1 MISCTLYLHFMPNY
15 SGRLQYWLLLLG
27 NICPVTLLQQ
37 SCHSVTVR
45 CNADYVH
52 SNQLEKLEAAK
63 AACLVCLCLLSLT
76 GAFWVLLGPSALV
89 LLNPSGSFWVLLGT
103 YIMYKRNMAI
113 LNRRKEVY
121 TVCRH
126 RLKTLLSKS

>member
-1 MISCTLYLHFMPNY
+1 MPNY

-45 CNADYVH
+45 CNADDVH

-63 AACLVCLCLLSLT
+63 AACLVCLSLLSLT
-76 GAFWVLLGPSALV
+76 GSLLVLLGPS
-89 LLNPSGSFWVLLGT
+89 GT
-103 YIMYKRNMAI
+103 ISTDLPGPLAF
-113 LNRRKEVY
+113 
-121 TVCRH
+121 T
-126 RLKTLLSKS
+126 